1 MTKKLTRRGVLGAAA
16 ALGMAQVLPARAAGK
31 FRVVLLGQS
40 LIQHDLRTQGWKD
53 MLVFTRMFAGA
64 DACFTDLE
72 TTIIGSHG
80 GAVTRDPA
88 LLHRAPPEVIDCLTD
103 MHVNLFATANNH
115 AFDVGTGGIG
125 DTIDAL
131 VQRHQSYAGSGADLA
146 AASAPGYRKSAAGA
160 VALVAMA
167 TGKIRDGGAA
177 TPQRAGVNEI
187 RQESPG
193 VLNEE
198 DVGRFLASIAQ
209 ARKQA
214 DLVIAYNHNH
224 YWEAQIAD
232 IPPWQKQLARRCIDA
247 GASIFVS
254 HGAPILQGIEVYRGR
269 PIFYDLGNFL
279 YQSPGADN
287 PYGPETWRS
296 VIADCRF
303 DGDTMTSATL
313 TPITLNPEGLN
324 GPGDFET
331 KGRPAIANG
340 DSARSILD
348 HVSQMSAP
356 LGTQIRVAD
365 GVGRLG

>member
-1 MTKKLTRRGVLGAAA
+1 MTRGLTRRGVLGTAAA
-16 ALGMAQVLPARAAGK
+16 FGAATILPARAAGK
-31 FRVVLLGQS
+31 FRIVLLGQS

-53 MLVFTRMFAGA
+53 MPVFTRLFASA

-88 LLHRAPPEVIDCLTD
+88 LLHRAPPVVIDCLTD

-115 AFDVGTGGIG
+115 AFDVGSGGIG

-131 VQRHQSYAGSGADLA
+131 VQRHQVYAGTGANLP
-146 AASAPGYRKSAAGA
+146 AASAPGYRQSADGA

-167 TGKIRDGGAA
+167 SGKIREGGAA
-177 TPQRAGVNEI
+177 TAERPGVNEV
-187 RQESPG
+187 RQDSPG
-193 VLNEE
+193 VLNAE
-198 DVGRFLASIAQ
+198 DVGRFLTSIAA
-209 ARKQA
+209 ARKQSS
-214 DLVIAYNHNH
+214 LVIAYNHNH
-224 YWEAQIAD
+224 YWETQIAD

-254 HGAPILQGIEVYRGR
+254 HGAPILQGIEMYRGR
-269 PIFYDLGNFL
+269 PIFYDLGNFI
-279 YQSPGADN
+279 YQSPSADN

-303 DGDTMTSATL
+303 DGDTMTGATL

-324 GPGDFET
+324 GPSDFET
-331 KGRPAIANG
+331 KGRPAIAKG
-340 DSARSILD
+340 DDAKSVLD
-348 HVSQMSAP
+348 HLAGMSTP
-356 LGTQIRVAD
+356 LGTQIRISGD
-365 GVGRLG
+365 VGRLG